1 MSNVNNDPLQS
12 KACFELESNLQTT
25 CVNTSELFNLIND
38 KTFIQVKE
46 ILEPYNIR
54 IRETESLYLLISN
67 ETVTPLDI
75 ICNGIILEKETNRII
90 CTTQNKLLEI
100 DPTKQQ
106 EQIET
111 LLDISSKMRMEYCED
126 ATRISLYNYK
136 DEWFTST
143 TKCIDAKNS
152 FWSSNKSFDDLFWET
167 FDRDF
172 IDILDP
178 EFTYTFL
185 LVHKD
190 NRIVVKHKFNNLI
203 YVNRINNKTQIED
216 YTNYFY
222 KDTPTRTIRR
232 TQEINGYTINFP
244 LDNYFLPNKRGIII
258 KFLVTNCWISYQ
270 YDFLDYVRIKEIRG
284 NIPLI
289 RMRYLE
295 LLSDPET
302 LFNLQSY
309 YSENNFLFASIKHQI
324 EKLYKEVH
332 QLYFD
337 SHVKHNITVYE
348 AHPLS
353 RTLKQLH
360 ADYKN
365 TGQHITLEEVKNKIN
380 SLDKNVVKKLLGW
393 V

>member
-1 MSNVNNDPLQS
+1 MSNINN
-12 KACFELESNLQTT
+12 T
-25 CVNTSELFNLIND
+25 CVNTTELFDLING

-54 IRETESLYLLISN
+54 IRDQGDLYLLISN

-100 DPTKQQ
+100 NPTIQQ

-111 LLDISSKMRMEYCED
+111 LLNISSKMRIEYCED

-136 DEWFTST
+136 NEWITAT
-143 TKCIDAKNS
+143 TKCINAKTS
-152 FWSSNKSFDDLFWET
+152 FWSSNKSFDELFWEI
-167 FDRDF
+167 FDKDF
-172 IDILDP
+172 MNLLDP
-178 EFTYTFL
+178 DFTYNFL
-185 LVHKD
+185 LIHKD
-190 NRIVVKHKFNNLI
+190 NRIVVKHKYNNII

-222 KDTPTRTIRR
+222 KDTPKRTIRR
-232 TQEINGYTINFP
+232 TKEIDGYTINYP

-258 KFLVTNCWISYQ
+258 KFLINNYWNSYQ
-270 YDFLDYVRIKEIRG
+270 YDFSDYARIKEIRG

-289 RMRYLE
+289 SMRYLE
-295 LLSDPET
+295 LLSEPET
-302 LFNLQSY
+302 LIKLQCY

-324 EKLYKEVH
+324 EKLYKEIH

-337 SHVKHNITVYE
+337 SHVKHNITIYE
-348 AHPLS
+348 AHPLF

-360 ADYKN
+360 AQFKN
-365 TGQHITLEEVKNKIN
+365 TGQHITLEEVKTKIN

-393 V
+393 VN

>member
-1 MSNVNNDPLQS
+1 MSNVNNDP
-12 KACFELESNLQTT
+12 SNLQTT
-25 CVNTSELFNLIND
+25 YVNTSKLFNLIND

-90 CTTQNKLLEI
+90 CTPQNKLLEI
-100 DPTKQQ
+100 DPTLQQ

-111 LLDISSKMRMEYCED
+111 LLDISTKMRMEYCED

-143 TKCIDAKNS
+143 TKCIDAKTS
-152 FWSSNKSFDDLFWET
+152 FWSSNQSFDELFWET
-167 FDRDF
+167 FDKDF

-258 KFLVTNCWISYQ
+258 KFLVTDYWISYQ
-270 YDFLDYVRIKEIRG
+270 YDFSDYSRIKEIRG
-284 NIPLI
+284 NVPLI

-302 LFNLQSY
+302 LFKLQSY

-324 EKLYKEVH
+324 ENLYKEV
-332 QLYFD
+332 QKLYFD

-348 AHPLS
+348 SHPLF

-360 ADYKN
+360 AYYKN

-380 SLDKNVVKKLLGW
+380 SLDKNVIKKLLGW
-393 V
+393 VN